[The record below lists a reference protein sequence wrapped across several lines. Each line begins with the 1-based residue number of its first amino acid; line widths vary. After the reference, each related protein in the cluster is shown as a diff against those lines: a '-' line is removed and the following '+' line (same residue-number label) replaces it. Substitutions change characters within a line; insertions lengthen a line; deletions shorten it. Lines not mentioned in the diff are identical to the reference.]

1 MNYSDPALA
10 AEPFAR
16 QIDAAEHILL
26 LTHLNPDGDAIGSL
40 LGMWHALR
48 AIGNDVVAL
57 ALPPL
62 PFYTANLPGIDHLVL
77 YRRGMQLPAA
87 DLVIMLDTAALGR
100 LGAIS
105 EEHAAELAARP
116 LAIIDHHV
124 TNDGGGALNLI
135 NPAAASTCELLYELL
150 VAMGVPIDAGL
161 ATCLLLG
168 HTTDTQSFQTSSTT
182 PASLRVAAELIERGA
197 DQQAVVRNVYYALP
211 ATSARLVGLALAR
224 LQVEAGVAWTT
235 VTRAMMAESGAEDEA
250 ADEVVRVM
258 QRIGEARASVLFKER
273 GDGTTKLSLRS
284 RPPIDVARFAQR
296 WGGGGHAQA
305 SGATLTITPAEA
317 EAEVLPF
324 LRALVAGGSDDW
336 VPWPPRTPAA

>member
-1 MNYSDPALA
+1 MNYTDPAVA

-16 QIDAAEHILL
+16 RIDAAHTILL

-48 AIGNDVVAL
+48 AIGKPAVAL

-62 PFYTANLPGIDHLVL
+62 PFYTANLPGIEQLTL
-77 YRRGMQLPAA
+77 YRRGMVLPAS
-87 DLVIMLDTAALGR
+87 DLVIMLDTASPGR
-100 LGAIS
+100 LGAVS

-124 TNDGGGALNLI
+124 TNDGGGTLNLI
-135 NPAAASTCELLYELL
+135 NPVAASTCELLYELL
-150 VAMGVPIDAGL
+150 CAMGVPIDTDL

-182 PASLRVAAELIERGA
+182 PTSLRVAAALIEHGA
-197 DQQAVVRNVYYALP
+197 QQQAVVKHVYYALP
-211 ATSARLVGLALAR
+211 ATSARLVGLALSG
-224 LQVEAGVAWTT
+224 LHLESGVAWTT

-258 QRIGEARASVLFKER
+258 QRIGEARAIVLFKER

-296 WGGGGHAQA
+296 WGGGGHMQA
-305 SGATLTITPAEA
+305 SGATLNLTPADA
-317 EAEVLPF
+317 EAEVLPL
-324 LRALVAGGSDDW
+324 LRGLVAGGSGVCD
-336 VPWPPRTPAA
+336 PRENPS

>member
-1 MNYSDPALA
+1 MLYTDPAQA

-16 QIDAAEHILL
+16 QIDAADRILL

-40 LGMWHALR
+40 LAMWHALR
-48 AIGNDVVAL
+48 ALGKDAVPL

-62 PFYTANLPGIDHLVL
+62 PFYTSELPGIDQLVL
-77 YRRGMQLPAA
+77 YRRGDALPEC
-87 DLVIMLDTAALGR
+87 DLVIMLDTASPGR

-105 EEHAAELAARP
+105 EEHAATLAARP

-135 NPAAASTCELLYELL
+135 NPAAASTCELLFRLL
-150 VAMGVPIDAGL
+150 GAMGAPVSPEL

-182 PASLRVAAELIERGA
+182 PASLRVAAELVERGA
-197 DQQAVVRNVYYALP
+197 DQPAVIRNVYYALP

-224 LQVEAGVAWTT
+224 LQVADGVAWTT
-235 VTRAMMAESGAEDEA
+235 VSQAMMAESGAEDEA

-258 QRIGEARASVLFKER
+258 QRIGEARAMVLFKER
-273 GDGTTKLSLRS
+273 GDGTTKISLRA
-284 RPPIDVARFAQR
+284 RAPINVATFAQR

-305 SGATLTITPAEA
+305 SGATLSVTPAEA
-317 EAEVLPF
+317 EAEVLPL
-324 LRALVAGGSDDW
+324 LRALVEGKSAAAG
-336 VPWPPRTPAA
+336 PREQSP